1 MLSEPMVPET
11 RGDHFDKESGPERTR
26 SRRRFGAFSKIA
38 EQEWSPGI
46 LFLILDVVCWVSLY
60 TLLISVRHDIFFS
73 GRFEYVV
80 VYLVQL
86 AVLVQSLFIIGG
98 YNARTETR
106 GLAYT
111 AEHVLAML
119 GALAVT
125 SLILY
130 GEGTLDPAIKARRAS
145 GFLRFILLTA
155 FE

>member
-11 RGDHFDKESGPERTR
+11 RGDHFDKESAPERTR

-60 TLLISVRHDIFFS
+60 TLLISVRHDIYFS

-86 AVLVQSLFIIGG
+86 VLLLLSLLIIGG
-98 YNARTETR
+98 YNARTDAGR
-106 GLAYT
+106 VDST
-111 AEHVLAML
+111 AH
-119 GALAVT
+119 
-125 SLILY
+125 
-130 GEGTLDPAIKARRAS
+130 
-145 GFLRFILLTA
+145 
-155 FE
+155 

>member
-1 MLSEPMVPET
+1 MLSEPMVSET
-11 RGDHFDKESGPERTR
+11 RGDNFNKESAPERTR

-60 TLLISVRHDIFFS
+60 TLLISVRHDIYFS

-98 YNARTETR
+98 YSASTETR
-106 GLAYT
+106 GLAYNV
-111 AEHVLAML
+111 EHMMYL
-119 GALAVT
+119 
-125 SLILY
+125 
-130 GEGTLDPAIKARRAS
+130 
-145 GFLRFILLTA
+145 LRTMGYS
-155 FE
+155 